1 MLFIM
6 KFNQKLYAAA
16 KPTAMAVQR
25 GDEVGAIREAIGM
38 SRAVQPLVQEATR
51 KASNALISGNDE
63 LYASMA
69 RQAQMVA
76 EAGRLIASADLGN
89 GTFDRAMYQRGAAL
103 LDAAVSGQA

>member
-1 MLFIM
+1 MFFIV

-16 KPTAMAVQR
+16 KSTVMAVQR
-25 GDEVGAIREAIGM
+25 GDEVGAMREAIGM
-38 SRAVQPLVQEATR
+38 SRAVQPLMLEAAR
-51 KASNALISGNDE
+51 KADNALISGNDE
-63 LYASMA
+63 VYASMA

-103 LDAAVSGQA
+103 LNSAISGQA